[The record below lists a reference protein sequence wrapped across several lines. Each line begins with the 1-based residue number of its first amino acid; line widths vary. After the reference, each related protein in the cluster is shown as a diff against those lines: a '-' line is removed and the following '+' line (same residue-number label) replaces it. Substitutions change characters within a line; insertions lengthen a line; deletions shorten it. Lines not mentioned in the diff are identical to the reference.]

1 MSPLPVHTA
10 VPALVSVR
18 LPSPTAP
25 SMVSVPPAAMVVAP
39 VPRVTRPV
47 DVSYIAPPVQRNA
60 PVVVSVPGPSST
72 PPAGISK
79 FTALTRS
86 EEHTPELHPRP
97 HGACRARPDNKPHG
111 ARPSSAP
118 A

>member
-60 PVVVSVPGPSST
+60 PVVVSVPGPS
-72 PPAGISK
+72 
-79 FTALTRS
+79 RS
-86 EEHTPELHPRP
+86 EEHTSELQSLAYL
-97 HGACRARPDNKPHG
+97 ACRLLLETTQAKPG
-111 ARPSSAP
+111 PLIA
-118 A
+118 